1 MFMTIGLLAK
11 PAIYCLYKSYK
22 IIHIGGFVLKV
33 YTNNINRRCNKSGF
47 FNILF
52 IGYRQYYVKSSGK
65 WGIDLQTGE
74 KKGFGFFK
82 RKEPGSRGL
91 GDRLRYIKNNGLAN
105 TIVKKRHYVE
115 MLFIVLII
123 WSVINAPLV
132 KVNYDLTEYL
142 PSYTESKMAIDLMER
157 EFGYPGTARVMIT
170 DVSIYEAYLYKQ
182 RLENIDGVDMVTWMT
197 EDVYM
202 AQDFI
207 DLDAQKDYY
216 KDRCA
221 VMDITF
227 DQGDNDQLTK
237 DAIAGIQDI
246 LGERGRFAGPAVENK
261 SLEET
266 LDKEIRIIMAVA
278 VVLILVILCLTT
290 DSWFEP
296 VLFLTVM
303 GIAILLNMGSN
314 ILLGTISFMSSSVA
328 SVLQLATSMDYSVF
342 LLHTYV
348 RRNEQK
354 PGNKEKA
361 MTGALK
367 ESAVSILSSAMTT
380 FVGFMALLAMRF
392 GLGRDVGL
400 VLGKSILCSVATVL
414 FLMPALL
421 LRFGDLIEKTKH
433 KSIMPKFELISRA
446 VFKLRYLVMALM
458 VVVVVPAYV
467 AQNMNSFTFGNSALG
482 RSEGTKVYD
491 DTAEIEAKFGRSN
504 LYLILVPNES
514 PIKEREL
521 ADELEDLYYVKSVMG
536 IANVLPVG
544 IPENFVPESIR
555 GQLRTENYAR
565 MLMYTKTDTESELAF
580 QTSDEIQEI
589 VKTYYPENA
598 YVVGNTP
605 STQDLKELMVPDYAV
620 TNVISLLAVAVV
632 VGLAF
637 KSLLLPILVLI
648 PITIATYMNMTVP
661 YLQGESFM
669 FNGFIIVSCIQLG
682 ATVDY
687 SILLTNNYM
696 YNREH
701 GLEKKPA
708 AIDALQR
715 SILSILTSGT
725 ILTVAGYGIF
735 FISSVSAISSLGHL
749 IGRGGLISMCM
760 VILAVPAL
768 LTAFDGIIFREKE
781 VRDRLK
787 QKEVERLRKKVQL
800 RRAQRREWMQ
810 RLADRRMEWKAKRE
824 RPAPEAGREE
834 IKPETENQKKPTV
847 RKLKNSGAAGTHE
860 KDKGGEKDV

>member
-1 MFMTIGLLAK
+1 MVTGLWKKLLDK
-11 PAIYCLYKSYK
+11 LGKK
-22 IIHIGGFVLKV
+22 DKEDIGGAGERPKRMKV
-33 YTNNINRRCNKSGF
+33 GSIADVIVGRRH
-47 FNILF
+47 F
-52 IGYRQYYVKSSGK
+52 I
-65 WGIDLQTGE
+65 
-74 KKGFGFFK
+74 
-82 RKEPGSRGL
+82 
-91 GDRLRYIKNNGLAN
+91 
-105 TIVKKRHYVE
+105 E
-115 MLFIVLII
+115 MIFIVLFIL
-123 WSVINAPLV
+123 SVVNAPLV

-142 PSYTESKMAIDLMER
+142 PSYTESKVAIDLMER
-157 EFGYPGTARVMIT
+157 EFGYPGTARIMVT
-170 DVSIYEAYLYKQ
+170 DVSVYEAYIYKQ
-182 RLENIDGVDMVTWMT
+182 MLESIDGVDMVTWMT

-202 AQDFI
+202 SEDFI

-221 VMDITF
+221 VMDVTF
-227 DQGDNDQLTK
+227 DKGDNDEETK
-237 DAIAGIQDI
+237 AAIEQIQSI
-246 LGERGRFAGPAVENK
+246 LGEKGRYAGPAVENK

-266 LDKEIRIIMAVA
+266 LDREIQIIMAVA
-278 VVLILVILCLTT
+278 VVLILLILCLTT

-296 VLFLTVM
+296 LLFLSVM
-303 GIAILLNMGSN
+303 GVAIVLNMGSN
-314 ILLGTISFMSSSVA
+314 IFLGTISFMSSSVA

-361 MTGALK
+361 MKGALK

-400 VLGKSILCSVATVL
+400 VLGKSIICSVATVL

-433 KSIMPKFELISRA
+433 RSIMPKFGLVSRII
-446 VFKLRYLVMALM
+446 FKLRYVVLVFM
-458 VVVVVPAYV
+458 VIVVVPAYV

-482 RSEGTKVYD
+482 RSKGTKVYD
-491 DTAEIEAKFGRSN
+491 DTAEIEEKFGRSN
-504 LYLILVPNES
+504 LYLIIVPNET

-544 IPENFVPESIR
+544 IPESIIPESIK

-565 MLMYTKTDTESELAF
+565 MLMYTRTDTESELAF
-580 QTSDEIQEI
+580 ETSDEIQEI
-589 VKTYYPENA
+589 VKRYYPENA

-620 TNVISLLAVAVV
+620 TNVLSLFAVAVV
-632 VGLAF
+632 VGIAF
-637 KSLLLPILVLI
+637 KSVLLPILVLI
-648 PITIATYMNMTVP
+648 PITIATYINMTVP

-701 GLEKKPA
+701 GMEKKEA
-708 AIDALQR
+708 AVDALQR

-725 ILTVAGYGIF
+725 ILTVAGYGIY

-749 IGRGGLISMCM
+749 IGRGGMISMCM
-760 VILAVPAL
+760 VILGIPAL
-768 LTAFDGIIFREKE
+768 LTTFDTLIFKGKA
-781 VRDRLK
+781 VRDEWKRR
-787 QKEVERLRKKVQL
+787 EIERIRKKIAA
-800 RRAQRREWMQ
+800 RRQKRRELMKRLSERHQQRREQ
-810 RLADRRMEWKAKRE
+810 
-824 RPAPEAGREE
+824 AGE
-834 IKPETENQKKPTV
+834 
-847 RKLKNSGAAGTHE
+847 
-860 KDKGGEKDV
+860 KGGKKDA

>member
-1 MFMTIGLLAK
+1 M
-11 PAIYCLYKSYK
+11 
-22 IIHIGGFVLKV
+22 
-33 YTNNINRRCNKSGF
+33 R
-47 FNILF
+47 
-52 IGYRQYYVKSSGK
+52 
-65 WGIDLQTGE
+65 TGRW
-74 KKGFGFFK
+74 KGFGFLH
-82 RKEPGSRGL
+82 RKEREPYGFR
-91 GDRLRYIKNNGLAN
+91 DRLRYLKNNGLAN
-105 TIVKKRHYVE
+105 TVVKKRHYIE
-115 MLFIVLII
+115 MLFILLICL
-123 WSVINAPLV
+123 SVINAPLV
-132 KVNYDLTEYL
+132 RVNYDLTEYL
-142 PSYTESKMAIDLMER
+142 PSYTESKVAIDLMER
-157 EFGYPGTARVMIT
+157 EFGYPGTARIMIR
-170 DVSIYEAYLYKQ
+170 DVSIYEAYMYKQ
-182 RLENIDGVDMVTWMT
+182 MLENIDGVDMVTWMT

-216 KDRCA
+216 RDRCA

-227 DQGDNDQLTK
+227 DKGDNDTLTK
-237 DAIAGIQDI
+237 EAITEIQEV
-246 LGERGRFAGPAVENK
+246 LGERGCYAGPAVENK

-266 LDKEIRIIMAVA
+266 LDREIRIIMAVA
-278 VVLILVILCLTT
+278 VVLILLILCLTT

-296 VLFLTVM
+296 VLFLAVM
-303 GIAILLNMGSN
+303 GIAIILNMGSN
-314 ILLGTISFMSSSVA
+314 ILMGTISFMSSSVS

-348 RRNEQK
+348 RRNEEK

-367 ESAVSILSSAMTT
+367 ESAVPILSSAMTT

-400 VLGKSILCSVATVL
+400 VLGKSIVCSVITVL

-421 LRFGDLIEKTKH
+421 LRFGDLIEKTRH
-433 KSIMPKFELISRA
+433 KSIMPRFSLVSRG
-446 VFKLRYLVMALM
+446 VFKLRYIVMILM
-458 VVVVVPAYV
+458 AVVVVPAYV

-491 DTAEIEAKFGRSN
+491 DTAEIEEKFGRSN
-504 LYLILVPNES
+504 LYLIIVPNET

-521 ADELEDLYYVKSVMG
+521 ADELEELYYVKSVMG

-544 IPENFVPESIR
+544 IPESFVPESIR

-565 MLMYTKTDTESELAF
+565 MLMYTRTDTESELAF
-580 QTSDEIQEI
+580 ATSDEIQEI
-589 VKTYYPENA
+589 VKRYYPENA

-620 TNVISLLAVAVV
+620 TNVLSLLAVAVV
-632 VGLAF
+632 VGIAF
-637 KSLLLPILVLI
+637 KSMLLPILVLI

-701 GLEKKPA
+701 GLEKKSA

-725 ILTVAGYGIF
+725 ILTVAGYGIYY
-735 FISSVSAISSLGHL
+735 ISSVSAISSLGHL

-768 LTAFDGIIFREKE
+768 LTAFDGIIFREKAI
-781 VRDRLK
+781 RDKIR
-787 QKEVERLRKKVQL
+787 QKEIERF
-800 RRAQRREWMQ
+800 RRRVAVRREKRREWIQRLAQRRMERKARKEQMQ
-810 RLADRRMEWKAKRE
+810 IQQT
-824 RPAPEAGREE
+824 EE
-834 IKPETENQKKPTV
+834 EKPGEQVYKTGETEQ
-847 RKLKNSGAAGTHE
+847 
-860 KDKGGEKDV
+860 KGGKQDE